1 MRPAVVRAAWGPDG
15 ERMPDTMVVVVG
27 GGASGLSAAAALKRK
42 GVDVV
47 VLERDPG
54 IGGTWARRYDRL
66 HLHTVRGFSGLAHYG
81 IPRRYPSYLSRDQFV
96 EYLREYADHFGL
108 QVMTDCQVRRIA
120 KDPDTGRW
128 QTVTLGGAIWRS
140 KAVVVATGQY
150 REPIPPRWL
159 GADTFRGELTH
170 SVDYHRPAPYAGKR
184 VLVVGAGNS
193 GAEIATDLAEHGA
206 SFTALSIR
214 TAPPIVPR
222 DPFGMPVQ
230 RTGIM
235 LGVLPTRIA
244 DTIGRLTSR
253 IVLGDLTRYNVPRP
267 QWGPFSARR
276 VPVIDVGLVAALKRG
291 LVKIRPALERLT
303 ESNAVFADGSSEPY
317 DAIIAATGFSA
328 GLENLI
334 DGDSVLD
341 EVGDPVATS
350 GSPTALPGLYF
361 IGFSH
366 SLRGQLYEANRASR
380 RLARNVGSYLS
391 QQGN

>member
-1 MRPAVVRAAWGPDG
+1 
-15 ERMPDTMVVVVG
+15 MPETTVVVVG
-27 GGASGLSAAAALKRK
+27 GGASGLSAAASLKRS
-42 GVDVV
+42 GIDVV
-47 VLERDPG
+47 VLERDRE
-54 IGGTWARRYDRL
+54 IGGTWSRRYDRL

-81 IPRRYPSYLSRDQFV
+81 IPRRYPAYLSRDQFI
-96 EYLREYADHFGL
+96 EYLREYASHFGL
-108 QVMTDCQVRRIA
+108 QVVTECQARRIA

-128 QTVTLGGAIWRS
+128 QTTTAGGGMWRS
-140 KAVVVATGQY
+140 NAVVVATGQY
-150 REPIPPRWL
+150 REPIAPRWP
-159 GADTFRGELTH
+159 GADKFHGELTH
-170 SVDYHRPAPYAGKR
+170 SADYHRPTPYAGKR

-193 GAEIATDLAEHGA
+193 GAEIATDVAEHGA

-235 LGVLPTRIA
+235 LSVLPTRLA
-244 DTIGRLTSR
+244 DRLGRLTAR
-253 IVLGDLTRYNVPRP
+253 IVLGDLTAYKVPPP

-291 LVKIRPALERLT
+291 TVRIRPALERLT
-303 ESNAVFADGSSEPY
+303 ESEAVFADGSSEPF

-334 DGDSVLD
+334 DGDDVLN
-341 EVGDPVATS
+341 EAGEPVAES
-350 GSPTALPGLYF
+350 GSPTTVPGLYF
-361 IGFSH
+361 MGFTH
-366 SLRGQLYEANRASR
+366 SLRGHLFEANRASR
-380 RLARNVGSYLS
+380 RLARNVRSYLS